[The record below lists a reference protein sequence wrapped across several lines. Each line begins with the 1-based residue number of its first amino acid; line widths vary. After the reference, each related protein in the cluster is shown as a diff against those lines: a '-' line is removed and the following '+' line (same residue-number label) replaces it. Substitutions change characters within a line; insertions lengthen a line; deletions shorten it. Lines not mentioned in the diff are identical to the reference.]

1 MGARRH
7 RVSCVLGA
15 VCGWLVC
22 RGDGQD
28 AEDTSASCGNF
39 PRGCRWDLCRDAGE
53 DCCAAPRGDPSC
65 AAGYDVFPAAHDC
78 EDGGTAFQCCAHGS
92 EPTVLCS
99 DDAVGNYI
107 CGQFGCMKDSGSCL
121 PDADGHRL
129 SSCQPTSDCETVAGP
144 TDQDARA
151 SMITCAGQLC
161 YVPYTGWG
169 ANADEVRDTGAECLY
184 GSTWDDEDDGSGV
197 DLSWVAPVLVAV
209 AVLVLLDGIRK
220 SVHQVSQREVIVIER
235 FGRYHKTLTA
245 GLSFVMPFIDQ
256 PKRYSEKYILT
267 DANGITQ

>member
-1 MGARRH
+1 
-7 RVSCVLGA
+7 
-15 VCGWLVC
+15 
-22 RGDGQD
+22 
-28 AEDTSASCGNF
+28 
-39 PRGCRWDLCRDAGE
+39 
-53 DCCAAPRGDPSC
+53 
-65 AAGYDVFPAAHDC
+65 
-78 EDGGTAFQCCAHGS
+78 
-92 EPTVLCS
+92 VLCS

-267 DANGITQ
+267 DANGITQVKQKVNAYKISTQEEVRAPWTPIPPLSPRAPPDRSRACEHRCSISRSSERSRVTTQSSNSTPCSTSRFVSLPCILGSVVGCAPAKA